1 EVEVTRVD
9 VKDEDLVWHQLH
21 ENIHRSN
28 LDPLDLSAAILH
40 ARDQGYNLAQIAGRM
55 GKSETW
61 VRKALTIATGLDD
74 AARQTLQDNSG
85 RPALDTVYAIAQA
98 PTEAQAELARQVVA
112 ERLTRREAE
121 ALAAE
126 AREGHQAEPSRR
138 TGRRK
143 KS

>member
-61 VRKALTIATGLDD
+61 VQKALTIATRLDD

-98 PTEAQAELARQVVA
+98 PAETQADLARQIVDQG
-112 ERLTRREAE
+112 LTRREAE
-121 ALAAE
+121 GLAAD
-126 AREGHQAEPSRR
+126 ARKSRR
-138 TGRRK
+138 D
-143 KS
+143 